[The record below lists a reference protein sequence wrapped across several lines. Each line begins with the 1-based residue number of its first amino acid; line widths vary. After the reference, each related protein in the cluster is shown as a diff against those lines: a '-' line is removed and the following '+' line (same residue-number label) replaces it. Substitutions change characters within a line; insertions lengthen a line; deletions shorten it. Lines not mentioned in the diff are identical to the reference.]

1 MLSEREKQLIEEEAR
16 LHEQRRA
23 AVSEALLIVQESR
36 GWVSD
41 ENIADVADL
50 LGMSRD
56 EVDGVAT
63 FYELVFRR
71 PVGKHVI
78 MVCDSVS
85 CWVTGEERISAHLR
99 QRLGIEPGQ
108 TTADG
113 AFTLLPIGCLGA
125 CDEGPAM
132 TVDGE
137 LYDRLTPEKVDRILA
152 ELRSKDGKASH
163 R

>member
-1 MLSEREKQLIEEEAR
+1 MLSDQEKQRIEEEAR

-41 ENIADVADL
+41 ESITDVAEI

-71 PVGKHVI
+71 PVGRHVI

-85 CWVTGEERISAHLR
+85 CWVTGEERISDHLR
-99 QRLGIEPGQ
+99 QRLGIAMGE

-137 LYDRLTPEKVDRILA
+137 LYQRLTPERVDEILA
-152 ELRSKDGKASH
+152 DHRRRDGETSH